1 MSKVEQFLTEEAEV
15 KIIEAI
21 RLAEKDTSG
30 EIRVHIEKKCSK
42 EKAFDRAV
50 DVFHLLKMDQTKLR
64 NGVLFY
70 VAVVDK
76 KFVICGDEGIDKVV
90 PKNFWESTKDIVTG
104 FFKEGH
110 YDAGLGAG
118 IHEAG
123 TQLKKHFPYLEDD
136 KNELSDSI
144 SKG

>member
-1 MSKVEQFLTEEAEV
+1 MSKVEQFLTAAEETE
-15 KIIEAI
+15 IIEAI
-21 RLAEKDTSG
+21 RLAEKNTSG
-30 EIRVHIEKKCSK
+30 EIRVHIEKKCPK
-42 EKAFDRAV
+42 DKPFDRSV
-50 DVFHLLKMDQTKLR
+50 EVFHLLKMNQTKLR

-70 VAVVDK
+70 VAVTDK

-90 PKNFWESTKDIVTG
+90 PKNFWESTKDVVTG
-104 FFKEGH
+104 FFKEGQ
-110 YDAGLGAG
+110 YQAGLVAG

-123 TQLKKHFPYLEDD
+123 VQLKTHFHYLEDD

>member
-1 MSKVEQFLTEEAEV
+1 MSKVEQFLTETAEA

-30 EIRVHIEKKCSK
+30 EIRVHIEKNCPK

-50 DVFHLLKMDQTKLR
+50 DVFHLLKMNQTKLR

-70 VAVVDK
+70 VAVADK
-76 KFVICGDEGIDKVV
+76 KFVICGDEGIDNVV

-104 FFKEGH
+104 FFKDGRYE
-110 YDAGLGAG
+110 AGLVAG

>member
-1 MSKVEQFLTEEAEV
+1 MSKVEQFLTAEAEA

-30 EIRVHIEKKCSK
+30 EIRVHIEKNCSK

-50 DVFHLLKMDQTKLR
+50 EVFHLLKMNQTKLR

-70 VAVVDK
+70 VAVADK

-104 FFKEGH
+104 FFKDGQYE
-110 YDAGLGAG
+110 AGLVAG

>member
-1 MSKVEQFLTEEAEV
+1 MSKVEQFLTESAEA

-50 DVFHLLKMDQTKLR
+50 DVFHLLKMNQTKLR

-70 VAVVDK
+70 VAVADK

-104 FFKEGH
+104 FFKDGRYEV
-110 YDAGLGAG
+110 GLVAG